1 MTPLKRYYNLLK
13 LDKKDVYQIIFY
25 AAFAGLISLSLPLGI
40 QAIINF
46 IQGGQVSVSW
56 IVLIIMVTL
65 GVALVGILTL
75 MQLRITENLQQKIF
89 VRASFEFAIRMPKMR
104 YDALYDQYAP
114 ELANRFFDTLTIQ
127 KGTSKLLLDFSTALL
142 QILLGIVLL
151 SLYHPVFIIFG
162 ILLLGILYFILKF
175 SYAEG
180 IQTSLKESK
189 FKYKGAYWLQEI
201 ARNRTTFKSTT
212 GHDYALHRNDKIV
225 GEYVGTREKHFG
237 ILKRQ
242 FSQLILFKVLIT
254 AGLLSVGGYLVLS
267 QQMNIGQ
274 FVAAEI
280 IILLVMN
287 SIEKTITG
295 LETLYDV
302 VTAVEKIGQVSDLEL
317 DDENAAKQ
325 IQVQDGL
332 TLEAEEVC
340 FRFPEAD
347 KNALK
352 NINLKITPGEKVF
365 ISGRNASGKT
375 TLVRLLSSHLQPTS
389 GIFYVNESNLNKAD
403 ANQYRA
409 LTGVVLQGETPFEG
423 TLLENITLN
432 NPEINDERVKWALQ
446 HTGLAHFV
454 KTLPLG
460 LDTRITPQ
468 GRQLT
473 ASVARKIL
481 LARAIAKKPGILFL
495 EDPTE
500 SMDEESARHIID
512 FLFAPENNWTVV
524 VSSVNNYWMER
535 CNRHIEMNDGTIIT
549 DSKL

>member
-13 LDKKDVYQIIFY
+13 LDKKDVYQIVFY

-46 IQGGQVSVSW
+46 IQGGQASVSW
-56 IVLIIMVTL
+56 VVLIIMVTL

-89 VRASFEFAIRMPKMR
+89 VRASFEFALRMPKIK
-104 YDALYDQYAP
+104 YEELYDQYAP

-142 QILLGIVLL
+142 QILLGIILL

-162 ILLLGILYFILKF
+162 ILLLVILYAILKF
-175 SYAEG
+175 SYEEG
-180 IQTSLKESK
+180 VQTSLKESK

-201 ARNRTTFKSTT
+201 ARNRATFKSTT

-237 ILKRQ
+237 IMKRQ

-254 AGLLSVGGYLVLS
+254 AGLLSVGGYLVLN

-302 VTAVEKIGQVSDLEL
+302 VTSVEKIGQVSDLEL
-317 DDENAAKQ
+317 DDEKAAKQ
-325 IQVQDGL
+325 ISGENGL
-332 TLEAEEVC
+332 TLEAEDVC

-352 NINLKITPGEKVF
+352 NIKLKIEPGEKVF

-375 TLVRLLSSHLQPTS
+375 TLVRLLSSYLQPSS

-403 ANQYRA
+403 SNQYRA

-432 NPEINDERVKWALQ
+432 NPEINDERIKWALEQ
-446 HTGLAHFV
+446 TGLTQFV

-460 LDTRITPQ
+460 LDTRITPL

-473 ASVARKIL
+473 ASVARKII
-481 LARAIAKKPGILFL
+481 LARAIIKKPGVLFL

-500 SMDEESARHIID
+500 AMDEESAKKIID
-512 FLFAPENNWTVV
+512 FLFAPEHKWTVIV
-524 VSSVNNYWMER
+524 ASVNNYWKER
-535 CNRHIEMNDGTIIT
+535 CNRHIEMNDGTITT
-549 DSKL
+549 DIKL

>member
-56 IVLIIMVTL
+56 IVLIVMVTI

-89 VRASFEFAIRMPKMR
+89 VRSSFEFAVRMPKIR
-104 YDALYDQYAP
+104 YEALYDQYAP

-142 QILLGIVLL
+142 QILLGIILL

-175 SYAEG
+175 SYEEG
-180 IQTSLKESK
+180 VQTGLKESK

-201 ARNRTTFKSTT
+201 ARNRATFKSTT
-212 GHDYALHRNDKIV
+212 GHDYALQRNDKIV
-225 GEYVGTREKHFG
+225 GDYVGTREKHFG

-242 FSQLILFKVLIT
+242 FSQLIVFKVLIT
-254 AGLLSVGGYLVLS
+254 AGLLSVGGYLVLQ

-302 VTAVEKIGQVSDLEL
+302 VTAVEKIGQVSDLAL
-317 DDENAAKQ
+317 DDEKATKQ
-325 IQVQDGL
+325 IQAQDGL
-332 TLEAEEVC
+332 TLEAEDVC

-389 GIFYVNESNLNKAD
+389 GIFYVNENNLNKAD
-403 ANQYRA
+403 SNQYRA

-432 NPEINDERVKWALQ
+432 NPEINDERLKWALE
-446 HTGLAHFV
+446 HTGLTQFV

-460 LDTRITPQ
+460 LDTRITPL

-500 SMDEESARHIID
+500 SMDQDSARKIIN
-512 FLFAPENNWTVV
+512 FLFAPEHNWTVI
-524 VSSVNNYWMER
+524 VSSVNHYWEER
-535 CNRHIEMNDGTIIT
+535 CNRHIEMSEGTIIT
-549 DSKL
+549 DTKL

>member
-89 VRASFEFAIRMPKMR
+89 VRASFEFAVRMPKIK
-104 YDALYDQYAP
+104 YEELYDRYAP

-142 QILLGIVLL
+142 QILLGIILL

-162 ILLLGILYFILKF
+162 ILLLAILYAILKF
-175 SYAEG
+175 SYEDG
-180 IQTSLKESK
+180 VQTSLKESK

-201 ARNRTTFKSTT
+201 ARNRATFKSTT
-212 GHDYALHRNDKIV
+212 GHDYALQRNDKIV
-225 GEYVGTREKHFG
+225 GEYVGTREKHFS
-237 ILKRQ
+237 IMKRQ
-242 FSQLILFKVLIT
+242 FSQLIVFKVLIT
-254 AGLLSVGGYLVLS
+254 AGLLSVGGYLVLN

-302 VTAVEKIGQVSDLEL
+302 VTAVEKIGQVSDLKL
-317 DDENAAKQ
+317 DNEKALKQ
-325 IQVQDGL
+325 IQAQEGL
-332 TLEAEEVC
+332 TLEAEDVC

-352 NINLKITPGEKVF
+352 NISLKITPGEKVF

-375 TLVRLLSSHLQPTS
+375 TLVRLLSSHLHPTS
-389 GIFYVNESNLNKAD
+389 GIFYVNEHNLNKAD
-403 ANQYRA
+403 GNQYRS

-432 NPEINDERVKWALQ
+432 NPEINDERVKWALE
-446 HTGLAHFV
+446 HTGLTQFV

-460 LDTRITPQ
+460 LDSHITPL

-473 ASVARKIL
+473 ASVARKII
-481 LARAIAKKPGILFL
+481 LARAIVKKPGVLFL

-500 SMDEESARHIID
+500 SLDEDSARQIID
-512 FLFAPENNWTVV
+512 FLFAPEHNWTVI
-524 VSSVNNYWMER
+524 VSSVNGYWKQR
-535 CNRHIEMNDGTIIT
+535 CNRHIEMNDGTIIN
-549 DSKL
+549 DVKL